1 MEAPFAAYVDQVR
14 AQRAE
19 LRESMVAL
27 EDALAHP
34 DSDRTVARR
43 RLRAA
48 LTELAADLREHVELT
63 ESAEGLYA
71 GLRQTA
77 PRLGTRVDAQ
87 LAEHAELLAR
97 VDRLLGERD
106 GGLESDDALAQTR
119 AGAADLL
126 ELVGRHRRRGNDL
139 FHEAWDVDLGGSG

>member
-1 MEAPFAAYVDQVR
+1 MDTAFAEYVERVR

-19 LRESMVAL
+19 MRDSMAAI
-27 EDALAHP
+27 EAALA
-34 DSDRTVARR
+34 DRDADRTVARR

-71 GLRQTA
+71 GLRSTA
-77 PRLGTRVDAQ
+77 PRLGARVDAQ
-87 LAEHAELLAR
+87 LAEHAGLLAE

-106 GGLESDDALAQTR
+106 GGLDDDAAVSDHR
-119 AGAADLL
+119 DAVAALL
-126 ELVGRHRRRGNDL
+126 ERVSRHRRRGNDL
-139 FHEAWDVDLGGSG
+139 FHEAWEVDLGGSE